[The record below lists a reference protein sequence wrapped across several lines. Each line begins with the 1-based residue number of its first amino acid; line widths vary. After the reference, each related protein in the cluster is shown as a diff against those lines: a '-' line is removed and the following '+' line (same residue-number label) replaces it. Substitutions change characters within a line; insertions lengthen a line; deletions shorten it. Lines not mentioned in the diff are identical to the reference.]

1 MSDEPKDS
9 QEEPTQDSGLQT
21 PQPDQ
26 PHPPVSQT
34 VQPDESSYQPR
45 VEGGDASQDPDQP
58 RTDANLENPAAPVVE
73 DPANDGAD
81 DN

>member
-26 PHPPVSQT
+26 PMPKETERRDDLPEDSPPV
-34 VQPDESSYQPR
+34 R
-45 VEGGDASQDPDQP
+45 VEVETTEPVDVSVD
-58 RTDANLENPAAPVVE
+58 NPSAPSS
-73 DPANDGAD
+73 D
-81 DN
+81 